1 MSTFPLQI
9 VTPDK
14 ILYQGPVVQVTVRT
28 TEGDVGILAGHIRY
42 AAILKT
48 GVLTMKLENGEIR
61 RAAVAGGVIK
71 VSDERTTV
79 MTTAAEWAEE
89 IDPDWA
95 ERSRRDA
102 LEKIE
107 HAQNEPDRL
116 ERANLKL
123 QRALNRLRV
132 SGKNPAVLPNP
143 QKHKGNR

>member
-1 MSTFPLQI
+1 MNTYRLMI
-9 VTPDK
+9 LTPDK
-14 ILYQGPVVQVTVRT
+14 TLFDGEVAELIART

-48 GVLTMKLENGEIR
+48 GALTIKMPDGTTR
-61 RAAVAGGVIK
+61 TAAEAGGVLK

-95 ERSRRDA
+95 ERSRQDA
-102 LEKIE
+102 LRKIE
-107 HAQNEPDRL
+107 QYKNEPDRL

-123 QRALNRLRV
+123 QRALNRLAV
-132 SGKNPAVLPNP
+132 SGRK
-143 QKHKGNR
+143 